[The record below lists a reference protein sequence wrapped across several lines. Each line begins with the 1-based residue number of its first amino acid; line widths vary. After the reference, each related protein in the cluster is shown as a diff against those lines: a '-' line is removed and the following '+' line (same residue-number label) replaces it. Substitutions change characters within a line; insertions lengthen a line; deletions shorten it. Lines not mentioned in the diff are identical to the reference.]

1 MNKQKLNYLIGY
13 VRAQPEFPFD
23 VFDVDENIEA
33 ILAHYRLSP
42 CMDDD
47 ERHVLRSEFLTLAS
61 NAQLAESARTTEA
74 RDFPELAW
82 LPEKPPRVPRHKP
95 DPAAV
100 REAAL
105 RLMAFLRG

>member
-1 MNKQKLNYLIGY
+1 MNEQKLNYLIGY

-23 VFDVDENIEA
+23 VFDVDDGVEA

-42 CMDDD
+42 CVDDD

-82 LPEKPPRVPRHKP
+82 IPEKPPRVQRHKP
-95 DPAAV
+95 DPAEV
-100 REAAL
+100 REVAL
-105 RLMAFLRG
+105 RLMALLSR